1 MIILYII
8 AFHYTVMY
16 SFIVHTSTLVD
27 NLQIFL
33 KSYVAETNM
42 KHLKP
47 DIYMSALCCCFVFS
61 NKVILCVLYLTD

>member
-16 SFIVHTSTLVD
+16 SFIAHTL
-27 NLQIFL
+27 LHI
-33 KSYVAETNM
+33 
-42 KHLKP
+42 
-47 DIYMSALCCCFVFS
+47 ALCCCFVFS